1 MPFTKKIYSVSNGLP
16 VDGIN
21 SMFYKSLDVTKPPEG
36 PRGWLKLLRRFL

>member
-21 SMFYKSLDVTKPPEG
+21 SMFYKSLDVTKA
-36 PRGWLKLLRRFL
+36 RSRLRVHEDS